1 MKENYKREGEVKK
14 FSQNPLAYLI
24 RTCMHIY
31 VLHNTSTKLSGK
43 HGSTAKE
50 KAKDHSY
57 ITSAKGQGGWV
68 CGF

>member
-43 HGSTAKE
+43 YGTAKE
-50 KAKDHSY
+50 KAKVDPERENLVESKLN
-57 ITSAKGQGGWV
+57 IGV
-68 CGF
+68 